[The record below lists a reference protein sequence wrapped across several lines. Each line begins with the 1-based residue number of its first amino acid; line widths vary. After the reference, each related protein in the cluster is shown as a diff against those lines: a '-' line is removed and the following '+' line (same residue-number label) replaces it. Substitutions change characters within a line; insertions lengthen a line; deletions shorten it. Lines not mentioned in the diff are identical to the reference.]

1 MKHKQNRYF
10 RNLFLGTAESRAV
23 SKYSDIFRG
32 ITWKPLAGKNHE
44 GDKQAI
50 HYKDE
55 DTRGGNQQ
63 G

>member
-10 RNLFLGTAESRAV
+10 RNLFLGTAESRSV